1 MKGGGCEGCPKGNEM
16 TACGMECP
24 PAKSCHSIIRFKLNS
39 VRTRVVEAD
48 LLAGAC
54 RGLHDGHILRRCSI
68 HLRIVKYSE
77 STTPRRATLAQP
89 PAPDSCHLCVAP
101 PPAMGP
107 FPRCT

>member
-1 MKGGGCEGCPKGNEM
+1 VEAARVVRRGASSTVAVTWNASLPKR
-16 TACGMECP
+16 
-24 PAKSCHSIIRFKLNS
+24 CHSIIRFKLNS
-39 VRTRVVEAD
+39 VRARVVEAD

-77 STTPRRATLAQP
+77 STTPRRAILAQP
-89 PAPDSCHLCVAP
+89 LVSDSCNLCVAP

-107 FPRCT
+107 FPRCA